1 MTLEAD
7 EKRFITLRN
16 ALWVIGILVVVGL
29 AAGVFL
35 FNRADKAID
44 AESDQLKVQSSE
56 LKLIEK
62 QVIIA
67 AQDTPVVLLG
77 GSLKLMQ
84 ASSSATK
91 TWTPLGTGNG
101 YSTSG
106 TGPISTI
113 VIMNN
118 SNGAGT
124 DTDRLRV
131 SIPDSTTWSVDLY
144 TQKPFPN
151 KAKVTI
157 SPDASNMS
165 VIDMVLDNPQV
176 GILCPDPTTSP
187 GNPTTVY
194 YNDSGKCPNPAAADA
209 QTVFTSMTVTV
220 NSQVVGTLNC
230 FDAVVTPGSVSAN
243 HCKVVFRTK

>member
-7 EKRFITLRN
+7 ERRFITLRN
-16 ALWVIGILVVVGL
+16 ALWVVGILVVVGL
-29 AAGVFL
+29 VTGAYL
-35 FNRADKAID
+35 FYHADNSIQA
-44 AESDQLKVQSSE
+44 LSSE
-56 LKLIEK
+56 VSKLKTQVEK
-62 QVIIA
+62 SLVLA
-67 AQDTPVVLLG
+67 SQDTPVVLLG

-84 ASSSATK
+84 ASSGTTK

-131 SIPDSTTWSVDLY
+131 SIPDNTTWSVDLY

-157 SPDASNMS
+157 SSDASNANA
-165 VIDMVLDNPQV
+165 IDMVLDNPQV

-187 GNPTTVY
+187 ASPTTVY
-194 YNDSGKCPNPAAADA
+194 YNDSGKCPNPAAADT
-209 QTVFTSMTVTV
+209 QTVFTNMTVTV
-220 NSQVVGTLNC
+220 NSQVVGSLNC
-230 FDAVVTPGSVSAN
+230 FDAVVTPGSVSSN
-243 HCKVVFRTK
+243 HCKIAFRTK